1 MKQIKITLGFWLL
14 LLTGVAML
22 VTNFVILPFWA
33 GDILVRENRHLIRT
47 LSTLPPPT
55 GPEEHC
61 VLPPP
66 LQALLEDSANGCTLW
81 LGAVAPL
88 QQEAPVCLQGLQP
101 LIVAAA
107 QTGTVRT
114 SLADTAAPFALFTAK
129 HLYVAVPLVG
139 PGGTSGVV
147 GVGVPFQHIFRNFLN
162 KERAIFAYLVFNGL
176 VLAALAYFR
185 LLKSYVQPV
194 DRLVQAAESYQGGG
208 LNAFLVDKS
217 TSELGQL
224 AGSIQGMV
232 HRIEHDKGL
241 LKQTVEELAR
251 KNQMLQQNQREMVR
265 AEKLAS
271 VGRLAAGLAHE
282 IGNPLGVAQGYL
294 QLLGMGD
301 NSAAERAE
309 YLAKALQELAR
320 VDGLIRQLLDYART
334 SKGEPE
340 RFDIHGLLIELAQT
354 LGVQP
359 LLDGIRVELALQ
371 AEPIEINSDREQLRQ
386 VILNCLINGSD
397 AIKACRARGAG
408 LIVLA
413 TTLVAP
419 SQPENESTMLQLS
432 IMDNGEGIPPE
443 LLDTVFD
450 PFFTTKE
457 PGAGTG
463 LGLSVSLALVES
475 MGGAIHIES
484 VVGEGATI
492 RILLPLAESDQACG
506 TAPC

>member
-1 MKQIKITLGFWLL
+1 VKRIKITLGFWLL

-22 VTNFVILPFWA
+22 VTNFVILPFWV
-33 GDILVRENRHLIRT
+33 GDILVRETRHLTRL

-55 GPEEHC
+55 NPEEQC
-61 VLPPP
+61 VLPAP
-66 LQALLEDSANGCTLW
+66 LRTLLADSAGGCASW
-81 LGAVAPL
+81 QGAAAPF
-88 QQEAPVCLQGLQP
+88 QQEAADCLQGLQP
-101 LIVAAA
+101 LLVAAA

-114 SLADTAAPFALFTAK
+114 SLSDTAAPFALLTAK

-139 PGGTSGVV
+139 PGRIAGAV
-147 GVGVPFQHIFRNFLN
+147 GVGIPFQHVFRNFLN
-162 KERAIFAYLVFNGL
+162 KERAIIAYLVFNGL

-194 DRLVQAAESYQGGG
+194 DRLVQAVESYQGGG
-208 LNAFLVDKS
+208 LHPFIVEKP

-232 HRIEHDKGL
+232 QRIEHDKGL

-251 KNQMLQQNQREMVR
+251 KNQLLQQNQREMVR

-294 QLLGMGD
+294 QLLGMDG
-301 NSAAERAE
+301 NSETERAE
-309 YLAKALQELAR
+309 YLVKVLQELAR

-334 SKGEPE
+334 SKGKPE
-340 RFDIHGLLIELAQT
+340 RFDVHGLLSEIAET

-359 LLDGIRVELALQ
+359 FLEGVRLELALQ
-371 AEPIEINSDREQLRQ
+371 AEPNEIFTDRELLRQ

-397 AIKACRARGAG
+397 AIKACRAKGEG
-408 LIVLA
+408 IITLA
-413 TTLVAP
+413 TALVAP
-419 SQPENESTMLQLS
+419 SQTEHNPLMLQLS

-475 MGGAIHIES
+475 MGGTVRLES
-484 VVGEGATI
+484 VVGEGTTI
-492 RILLPLAESDQACG
+492 RVLLPLAESEQPCG
-506 TAPC
+506 AAPC